1 MQETK
6 RLVSIPVLGKSP
18 GVGNDNLL
26 QYSCLE
32 NAMDRE
38 TWWATIHGV
47 LKSQTLLNTHTH
59 THTHTHIG
67 VATIIALYT
76 WQQVAQS
83 CPTLYD
89 SVDCS
94 PPSSSIHRVLQAR
107 IPEWVAVSFSRGSSR
122 PRDRIQVS
130 HIEGR

>member
-59 THTHTHIG
+59 THTHTHWSGHNNSLIYLAASRS
-67 VATIIALYT
+67 VM
-76 WQQVAQS
+76 S
-83 CPTLYD
+83 D
-89 SVDCS
+89 S
-94 PPSSSIHRVLQAR
+94 L
-107 IPEWVAVSFSRGSSR
+107 
-122 PRDRIQVS
+122 
-130 HIEGR
+130 